1 VLREGHAAEKLALE
15 ERVAYLE
22 ATLGDKEQ
30 DCQELEEALA
40 ELEEEKKQEMAR
52 FANEQQL
59 VRLELESK
67 LLIQVAS
74 AHLCPFWYKYPA
86 VHVALFLVRDR
97 GLKR

>member
-52 FANEQQL
+52 FANEQHL

-67 LLIQVAS
+67 LLIQVTIE
-74 AHLCPFWYKYPA
+74 HLFPFWYKYPA
-86 VHVALFLVRDR
+86 VHAALLLA
-97 GLKR
+97 GE